1 MDHSKLLRT
10 STFRLSLSYLAI
22 FTLSAATLLAVVYW
36 TTASFIERQIRETI
50 DAEITGLSEQ
60 YRERGLGGLVEIISE
75 RSARERDK
83 KTLYLLTDNAMRP
96 LAGNLLGWP
105 EVKPDEAGWLT
116 FPVQTL
122 QGKRSEIADATARS
136 FLLPGGFRLLVGR
149 SLQDG
154 EQLKRVIA
162 QAIGWGIAVTVL
174 LGGLGGVFMS
184 RQLLQRVEAINR
196 TVRRIMGGD
205 MSQRMARSGT
215 EDEFDQLV
223 DNLNAMLDQIER
235 LFESIRTV
243 TDNVAHDLRTPLNR
257 LRSRIDLA
265 LLGEADVETCR
276 RTLEETMADAD
287 HLLATFNA
295 LLTIAE
301 AEAGARSSQLSPLDL
316 VPLVRDVFELYEP
329 VAEEKGVAVALE
341 AADEV
346 MVQGDRHLLSQA
358 VANLL
363 DNAVKYTPPEGRIR
377 VSVTAGAQGP
387 ELVVADNGPGIPAE
401 SRDKVLERFTRLDAT
416 RSTPGNGLGLSL
428 VDAVARLHR
437 AKLVLGDNEPGLT
450 VRLAFAHPNTA
461 GPKPKASLVHKS

>member
-1 MDHSKLLRT
+1 MDHSKVLRT

-22 FTLSAATLLAVVYW
+22 FTLSAATLLAIVYW
-36 TTASFIERQIRETI
+36 TTASFIGRQTQETI
-50 DAEITGLSEQ
+50 DAEITGLAEQ

-75 RSARERDK
+75 RSAREHDK

-105 EVKPDEAGWLT
+105 EAKPDPGGWLA

-122 QGKRSEIADATARS
+122 DGRRAQIAEATARS

-174 LGGLGGVFMS
+174 LGVVGGVFIS
-184 RQLLQRVEAINR
+184 RQLLHRVEAINR
-196 TVRRIMGGD
+196 TIRRIMGGD
-205 MSQRMARSGT
+205 MSQRMVRSGT
-215 EDEFDQLV
+215 EDEFDHLV
-223 DNLNAMLDQIER
+223 DNLNAMLDQIEG
-235 LFESIRTV
+235 LVESIRTV

-257 LRSRIDLA
+257 LRSRIELS
-265 LLGEADVETCR
+265 LLGASDADALR

-301 AEAGARSSQLSPLDL
+301 AEAGERSSQLAPLDL
-316 VPLVRDVFELYEP
+316 AALVRDMFDLYEP
-329 VAEEKGVAVALE
+329 VAEEKGVDINLR
-341 AADEV
+341 ADGEV

-363 DNAVKYTPPEGRIR
+363 DNAVKYTPPHGAITVAVAGGR
-377 VSVTAGAQGP
+377 SP
-387 ELVVADNGPGIPAE
+387 ELVVSDNGPGIPAE
-401 SRDKVLERFTRLDAT
+401 ARDTVLERFARLDAT

-428 VDAVARLHR
+428 VNAVAKLHH
-437 AKLVLGDNEPGLT
+437 AKLVLGENGPGLV
-450 VRLAFAHPNTA
+450 VRMQFAAVN
-461 GPKPKASLVHKS
+461 GS